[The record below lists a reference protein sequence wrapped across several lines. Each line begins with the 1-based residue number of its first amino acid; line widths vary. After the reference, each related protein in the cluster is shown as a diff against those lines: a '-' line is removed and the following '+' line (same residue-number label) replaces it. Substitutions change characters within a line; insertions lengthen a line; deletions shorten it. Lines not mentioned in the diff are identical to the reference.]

1 MKFSQNFIKYQKS
14 PLLKMS
20 SIHIVGKAP
29 ILFNLKLKM
38 KIRKEMAWAFKL
50 IWVKMTTK
58 KNRNKKKH
66 IWHGPLN

>member
-29 ILFNLKLKM
+29 ILFNLKLKNENLKRNCM
-38 KIRKEMAWAFKL
+38 GLQISLDQNDNEKIE
-50 IWVKMTTK
+50 IK
-58 KNRNKKKH
+58 KN
-66 IWHGPLN
+66 IFGMGL